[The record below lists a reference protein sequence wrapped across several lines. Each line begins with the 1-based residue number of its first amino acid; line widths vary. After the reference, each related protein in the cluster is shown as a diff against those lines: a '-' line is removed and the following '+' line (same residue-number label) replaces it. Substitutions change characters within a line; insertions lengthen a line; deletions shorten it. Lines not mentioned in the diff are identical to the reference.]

1 MGETIGHLT
10 HSRRA
15 LALRVAAFNWSR
27 LPPCAA
33 LIIRR
38 LQKQNGAKES
48 KICMCTYEPTSRQSW
63 AASTP
68 RPRRVRRAL
77 ACAAR
82 SHTDSTGRRDP
93 TPCRALSRRRGRAWE
108 DKWLDGRSAS
118 QATSRLGQPRMS
130 LFGAKLLDGGRINLN
145 KCK

>member
-27 LPPCAA
+27 LPPGAA

-68 RPRRVRRAL
+68 SSTTIGLRSEIPYRLNGKTRP
-77 ACAAR
+77 
-82 SHTDSTGRRDP
+82 D
-93 TPCRALSRRRGRAWE
+93 ALSRPI
-108 DKWLDGRSAS
+108 AS
-118 QATSRLGQPRMS
+118 PGSRLGRQMARRTLGFSSDVAPRS
-130 LFGAKLLDGGRINLN
+130 AKNVALWRKTVGWWKN
-145 KCK
+145 